1 MMDEEFKLKLK
12 DTLVAL
18 ETRLT
23 ALEHSVN
30 DVIING
36 LQEAANSYAD
46 EENYNRFSSEY
57 GESIGKYADSMK
69 VLCGDDFDL
78 CKELYNALKGAEGYG
93 TDGFDEK
100 GLMES
105 KLKDI
110 EDKLSKLKTPV
121 EEAKEEVKEEVKE
134 DDSEDDSEDKYE
146 PSEEEIE
153 RIYKEYK
160 GE

>member
-1 MMDEEFKLKLK
+1 MMDQEFKLKLK

-18 ETRLT
+18 ESRLA

-30 DVIING
+30 NVILQG
-36 LQEAANSYAD
+36 LRDAADEYAD
-46 EENYNRFSSEY
+46 EENYNAFTATY
-57 GESIGKYADSMK
+57 GDSIGKYSDSMK

-78 CKELYNALKGAEGYG
+78 CKELYSALKEADGYG
-93 TDGFDEK
+93 TEGFDEK
-100 GLMES
+100 ALMEG

-110 EDKLSKLKTPV
+110 EEKLSKLKGPI
-121 EEAKEEVKEEVKE
+121 EEKKEEKKE
-134 DDSEDDSEDKYE
+134 DSEDDE
-146 PSEEEIE
+146 PSEEEIA

>member
-1 MMDEEFKLKLK
+1 MLDEEFKLKLK
-12 DTLVAL
+12 DTLVSL
-18 ETRLT
+18 ESRLA

-30 DVIING
+30 EVIIGG

-46 EENYNRFSSEY
+46 EENYNAFTATY
-57 GESIGKYADSMK
+57 GDSIGKYSDSMK

-78 CKELYNALKGAEGYG
+78 CKELYSALKEADGYG
-93 TDGFDEK
+93 TEGFDEK
-100 GLMES
+100 ALVEG

-110 EDKLSKLKTPV
+110 EEKLSKLKGPV
-121 EEAKEEVKEEVKE
+121 EEKKEEKKEE
-134 DDSEDDSEDKYE
+134 E
-146 PSEEEIE
+146 PSEEEIA

>member
-1 MMDEEFKLKLK
+1 MDEEFKLKLK

-78 CKELYNALKGAEGYG
+78 CKELYNALKEAEGYG

-110 EDKLSKLKTPV
+110 EDKLSKLKTP
-121 EEAKEEVKEEVKE
+121 EVKEEVKE
-134 DDSEDDSEDKYE
+134 GKVDDGEDDE

>member
-1 MMDEEFKLKLK
+1 M
-12 DTLVAL
+12 
-18 ETRLT
+18 
-23 ALEHSVN
+23 EHSVN

-69 VLCGDDFDL
+69 VLCGEDFDL
-78 CKELYNALKGAEGYG
+78 CKELYNALKEAEGYG

-100 GLMES
+100 GLMEG

-110 EDKLSKLKTPV
+110 EDKLSKLKTPAEPEV
-121 EEAKEEVKEEVKE
+121 KKEVKEGGE
-134 DDSEDDSEDKYE
+134 DDE

>member
-1 MMDEEFKLKLK
+1 MDQEFKLKLK

-18 ETRLT
+18 ESRLA

-30 DVIING
+30 NVILQG
-36 LQEAANSYAD
+36 LRDAADEYAD
-46 EENYNRFSSEY
+46 EENYNTFTATY
-57 GESIGKYADSMK
+57 GDSIGKYSDSMK

-78 CKELYNALKGAEGYG
+78 CKELYSALKEADGYG
-93 TDGFDEK
+93 TEGFDEK
-100 GLMES
+100 ALMDS

-110 EDKLSKLKTPV
+110 EEKLTKLKGPV
-121 EEAKEEVKEEVKE
+121 EVEEKKEEKKE
-134 DDSEDDSEDKYE
+134 DSEEDNE
-146 PSEEEIE
+146 PSEEEIA

>member
-1 MMDEEFKLKLK
+1 MDQEFKLKLK

-18 ETRLT
+18 ESRLA

-30 DVIING
+30 NVILQG
-36 LQEAANSYAD
+36 LRDAADEYAD
-46 EENYNRFSSEY
+46 EENYNAFTATY
-57 GESIGKYADSMK
+57 GDSIGKYSDSMK

-78 CKELYNALKGAEGYG
+78 CKELYSALKEADGYG
-93 TDGFDEK
+93 TEGFDEK
-100 GLMES
+100 ALMEG

-110 EDKLSKLKTPV
+110 EEKLTKLKGPV
-121 EEAKEEVKEEVKE
+121 EVEEKKEEKKE
-134 DDSEDDSEDKYE
+134 DSEEDEE
-146 PSEEEIE
+146 PSEEEIA

>member
-1 MMDEEFKLKLK
+1 MMDQEFKLKLK

-18 ETRLT
+18 ESRLA

-30 DVIING
+30 NVILQG
-36 LQEAANSYAD
+36 LRDAADEYAD
-46 EENYNRFSSEY
+46 EENYNAFTATY
-57 GESIGKYADSMK
+57 GDSIGKYSDSMK

-78 CKELYNALKGAEGYG
+78 CKELYSALKEADGYG
-93 TDGFDEK
+93 TEGFDEK
-100 GLMES
+100 ALMDS

-110 EDKLSKLKTPV
+110 EEKLTKLKGPV
-121 EEAKEEVKEEVKE
+121 EVEEKKEEVKE
-134 DDSEDDSEDKYE
+134 DSEEDNE
-146 PSEEEIE
+146 PSEEEIA

>member
-1 MMDEEFKLKLK
+1 MMDQEFKLKLK

-18 ETRLT
+18 ESRLA

-30 DVIING
+30 NVILQG
-36 LQEAANSYAD
+36 LRDAADEYAD
-46 EENYNRFSSEY
+46 EENYNAFTATY
-57 GESIGKYADSMK
+57 GDSIGKYSDSMK

-78 CKELYNALKGAEGYG
+78 CKELYSALKEADGYG
-93 TDGFDEK
+93 TEGFDERA
-100 GLMES
+100 LMEG

-110 EDKLSKLKTPV
+110 EEKLSKLKEPV
-121 EEAKEEVKEEVKE
+121 EEKKEEKKE
-134 DDSEDDSEDKYE
+134 DSEYEE
-146 PSEEEIE
+146 PSEEEIA

>member
-69 VLCGDDFDL
+69 VLCGEDFDL
-78 CKELYNALKGAEGYG
+78 CKELYNALKEAEGYG

-100 GLMES
+100 GLMEG

-110 EDKLSKLKTPV
+110 ADKLSKLKEPV
-121 EEAKEEVKEEVKE
+121 KEAKDEVKEEVKE
-134 DDSEDDSEDKYE
+134 DGDGESDDE

>member
-1 MMDEEFKLKLK
+1 MMDQEFKLKLK

-18 ETRLT
+18 ESRLS

-30 DVIING
+30 NVILQG
-36 LQEAANSYAD
+36 LRDAADEYAD
-46 EENYNRFSSEY
+46 EENFNAFTETY
-57 GESIGKYADSMK
+57 GDSIGKYSDSMK

-78 CKELYNALKGAEGYG
+78 CKELYSALKEAEGYG
-93 TDGFDEK
+93 TEGFDEK
-100 GLMES
+100 ALVDG

-110 EDKLSKLKTPV
+110 EAKLSKLKAPV
-121 EEAKEEVKEEVKE
+121 EVETKKEGDDEE
-134 DDSEDDSEDKYE
+134 DE
-146 PSEEEIE
+146 PSEEEIA

>member
-12 DTLVAL
+12 DTLIAL

-30 DVIING
+30 DVIIHG

-78 CKELYNALKGAEGYG
+78 CKELYNALKEAEGYG

-100 GLMES
+100 GLMEG

-110 EDKLSKLKTPV
+110 EDKLSKLKTP
-121 EEAKEEVKEEVKE
+121 EVKEEVKE
-134 DDSEDDSEDKYE
+134 EANEDGEDNE

>member
-1 MMDEEFKLKLK
+1 MMDQEFKLKLK

-18 ETRLT
+18 ESRLA

-30 DVIING
+30 NVILQG
-36 LQEAANSYAD
+36 LRDAADEYAD
-46 EENYNRFSSEY
+46 EENYNAFTATY
-57 GESIGKYADSMK
+57 GDSIGKYSDSMK

-78 CKELYNALKGAEGYG
+78 CKELYSALKEADGYG
-93 TDGFDEK
+93 TEGFDEK
-100 GLMES
+100 ALMDS

-110 EDKLSKLKTPV
+110 EEKLTKLKGPAEV
-121 EEAKEEVKEEVKE
+121 EEKKEEKKE
-134 DDSEDDSEDKYE
+134 DSEEDNE
-146 PSEEEIE
+146 PSEEEIA

>member
-1 MMDEEFKLKLK
+1 MDEEFKLKLK

-78 CKELYNALKGAEGYG
+78 CKELYSALKEAEGYG

-110 EDKLSKLKTPV
+110 EDKLSKLKGPV
-121 EEAKEEVKEEVKE
+121 EEAKEGVKEEAKE
-134 DDSEDDSEDKYE
+134 DGDGESEDE
-146 PSEEEIE
+146 PSEEEIKK
-153 RIYKEYK
+153 IYDKYVSN
-160 GE
+160 